1 MEIKELYKKV
11 YHACVEFAVYQKKNI
26 KENVADFLPMLG
38 EFANKFLEEN
48 YFGFDEEDYQQLRQ
62 LLLNILSD
70 IAQGMEQ
77 RDNVLL
83 EDAVEFG
90 LKEFLEL
97 FVMDEG
103 ELRRLKEES
112 FSEQRDL

>member
-1 MEIKELYKKV
+1 MEIEELYKKV
-11 YHACVEFAVYQKKNI
+11 YRACVEFAVYRKKNI
-26 KENVADFLPMLG
+26 KENVADFLPALG
-38 EFANKFLEEN
+38 QFANKFLEEN
-48 YFGFDEEDYQQLRQ
+48 HFGFDEEDYQQLRR
-62 LLLNILSD
+62 LLLNILND
-70 IAQGMEQ
+70 ITQGLEQ

-83 EDAVEFG
+83 EDTVEFG